1 MSTPDAPQLREYAD
15 NIFVKSLVP
24 VLSTREILEALQSL
38 PHFDPQERNYP
49 ATLRKHCVLRLG
61 RMFAPMGRQ
70 ALLAEQIDMVI
81 RQGYVGRDL
90 NELRYLAHLQD
101 GAERIARGAFD
112 GPTSVSAK
120 CTAMSVA
127 LAGCSGA
134 GKSQTVERSLARYAQ
149 VIRHTSP
156 FSISQIVWIKL
167 DCPNDGSLKS
177 LCIDFFAEVDRL
189 LGTDYLRQYGNPRYT
204 KEWMLLRMA
213 QIARLH
219 AVGLLV
225 IDEIQNLKDSKVGAK
240 TLLHFLVRLINTIG
254 IPVFLIGTLGA
265 IPLLQENFRQGR
277 RSTGVGSAIWDRLPR
292 GKEWNAFV
300 DKLWTYQWTS
310 TPTPLTDA
318 IREALY
324 YECQGIVDLLV
335 KLFMLCQ
342 LRAISIG
349 TVRRGFTEQL
359 SPALIG
365 QVARDHFMVIRP
377 MIEALRTNNE
387 KALAKYDDL
396 APLQAYVD
404 QLITSEMGS
413 SPTGDGGGA
422 SSSQDVV
429 AGVADSSSTNAGETS
444 IADEVSRSLI
454 RMGVSPD
461 VAAAVVNE
469 LKSSVDEKDPLAFLA
484 AAVERLRQPKGLPT
498 PPRKRSQ
505 PKADPPP
512 ARAADDLRE
521 IVRLGAEQKATAYD
535 SLRSAGVIGLPV
547 VFDAA

>member
-1 MSTPDAPQLREYAD
+1 MNTPMQAQLKEYVD
-15 NIFVKSLVP
+15 NVFVKPLPS
-24 VLSTREILEALQSL
+24 VLSIRETLEALQSL
-38 PHFDPQERNYP
+38 PHFDPHERHYP
-49 ATLRKHCVLRLG
+49 ATLRKHCVLRLA

-81 RQGYVGRDL
+81 RQGYVGRDV

-101 GAERIARGAFD
+101 GAERIERGVLEGA
-112 GPTSVSAK
+112 TSVSVE

-134 GKSQTVERSLARYAQ
+134 GKSQTVERSLARYPQ

-167 DCPNDGSLKS
+167 DCPIEGSLKS
-177 LCIDFFAEVDRL
+177 LCINFFAEVDRL
-189 LGTDYLRQYGNPRYT
+189 LGTDYLKQYGNPRYS

-225 IDEIQNLKDSKVGAK
+225 IDEIQNLKDSKAGAK

-277 RSTGVGSAIWDRLPR
+277 RSTGVGSAIWDRLPN
-292 GKEWNAFV
+292 GEEWDKFV
-300 DKLWTYQWTS
+300 ANVWTYQWTS
-310 TPTPLTDA
+310 QPTTLTEP
-318 IREALY
+318 ILEVLY
-324 YECQGIVDLLV
+324 DECQGIVDLLV
-335 KLFMLCQ
+335 KLLMLCQ
-342 LRAISIG
+342 LRAISLG
-349 TVRRGFTEQL
+349 TMRRNFTEEL
-359 SPALIG
+359 SPALIR

-377 MIEALRTNNE
+377 MIEALRANNE
-387 KALAKYDDL
+387 KDLEKFDDL
-396 APLQAYVD
+396 APLKFYVD
-404 QLITSEMGS
+404 HLIAAEMGS
-413 SPTGDGGGA
+413 SPTGDARGA
-422 SSSQDVV
+422 GSSHYLA
-429 AGVADSSSTNAGETS
+429 AGAANNASTNAGETS
-444 IADEVSRSLI
+444 IADKVSHSLI
-454 RMGVSPD
+454 RMGVAAD

-469 LKSSVDEKDPLAFLA
+469 LKSSVDEKDPLTFLA
-484 AAVERLRQPKGLPT
+484 AAVDRLRQPTGLPK
-498 PPRKRSQ
+498 PSRKPSQ

-521 IVRLGAEQKATAYD
+521 IVRVGAAQKATAYD
-535 SLRSAGVIGLPV
+535 SLRNAGVIGLPLIFNV
-547 VFDAA
+547 A